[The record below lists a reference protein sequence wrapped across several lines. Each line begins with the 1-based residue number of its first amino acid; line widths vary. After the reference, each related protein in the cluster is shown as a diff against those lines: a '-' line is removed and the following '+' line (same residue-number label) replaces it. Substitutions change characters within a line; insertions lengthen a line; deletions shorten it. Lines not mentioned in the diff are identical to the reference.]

1 MTKPKVLLPYASR
14 WEVADYIPEW
24 CDVASLVEFVPCK
37 LTTREAFCACFAD
50 SDAAALWFTEDLF
63 SLSVD
68 TAALI
73 AHRPR
78 ALRLIA
84 VPWVGCDFLETDT
97 LRRDA
102 DITVCNIGPTA
113 ADNVA
118 DIAAYLTLSCFR
130 LTSFWEHS
138 FRFVDR
144 NVWDCRAYVGSEG
157 SEQITV
163 QTITSGGR
171 TEQTMRY
178 PGRFSSADGKLQ
190 NVARDFSIVGK
201 ILESPTEKNALIL
214 GFGAIGQAVG
224 RRLSLGLGM
233 HVSYYKRSGPLPAGQ
248 LTYPAQFHA
257 AMTDEMWAAA
267 DLVVLALPG
276 APATDNLLNA
286 ATLAKCKDGV
296 RIVNIGRGSC
306 VDEDA
311 LLAALDSGKVHSAG
325 LDVYKNEEAVV
336 DRRFFERWDV
346 TLLPHIGSCCV
357 DIYRRATVV
366 TLQNIESVLI
376 RGERGLFPLN

>member
-1 MTKPKVLLPYASR
+1 MTKPKVLLPYATM
-14 WEVADYIPEW
+14 WEIADYIPEW
-24 CDVASLVEFVPCK
+24 HRVASLVDFVPYQ
-37 LTTREAFCACFAD
+37 LTTREAFCEFF
-50 SDAAALWFTEDLF
+50 SQSEAAALWFTEDLF
-63 SLSVD
+63 LLCAD
-68 TAALI
+68 TATLVS
-73 AHRPR
+73 HRPPT
-78 ALRLIA
+78 LKLIA
-84 VPWVGCDFLETDT
+84 VPWVGCDFLDMDM
-97 LRRDA
+97 LRSEG

-130 LTSFWEHS
+130 LTSFWEHC
-138 FRFVDR
+138 FRFVGR
-144 NVWDCRAYVGSEG
+144 NVWDCRAYVGTEG
-157 SEQITV
+157 SEELTV
-163 QTITSGGR
+163 QTTSSAGR
-171 TEQTMRY
+171 TEQAMRY
-178 PGRFSSADGKLQ
+178 PARFSSASGKLQ
-190 NVARDFSIVGK
+190 NVAQDFSIAGK
-201 ILESPTEKNALIL
+201 IIESPTGKNALIL

-233 HVSYYKRSGPLPAGQ
+233 RVSYYKRSGPVADAELA
-248 LTYPAQFHA
+248 YPARFYP

-276 APATDNLLNA
+276 SPATDNLLDA
-286 ATLAKCKDGV
+286 ATMAKCKDGV

-306 VDEDA
+306 IDEDA
-311 LLAALDSGKVHSAG
+311 LFAALDSGKVHSAG
-325 LDVYKNEEAVV
+325 LDVFKNEEAVV

-357 DIYRRATVV
+357 DIYRRAAEV